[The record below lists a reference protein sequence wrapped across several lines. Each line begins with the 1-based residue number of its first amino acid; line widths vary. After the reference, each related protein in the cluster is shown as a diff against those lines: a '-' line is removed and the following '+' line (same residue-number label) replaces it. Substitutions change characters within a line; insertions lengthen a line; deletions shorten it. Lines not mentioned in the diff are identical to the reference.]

1 MKKRPIH
8 VVSILFAALSLVF
21 TACNQGMSAG
31 KEAGTVQI
39 VLGGGTA
46 RAVNTAGLPILDE
59 TNTAIIVTNEDGAEL
74 ANTKKT
80 SLTLPVAVG
89 TKITVKVV
97 VTTAAGE
104 WIGSKKHTVTSDMNT
119 IAIKLS
125 KKLKTAANLLFSTT
139 TDAAGSSRASLSTAN
154 GTKLLDGMS
163 ISPKPCTAR
172 DSFGRIYLLYK
183 EAATTPVANPT
194 RLTRFDI
201 EGNEDTAFN
210 TKFAPALTAA
220 GVTMNSIDTIAIDAK
235 ENYIFLLSGRSAYC
249 FQEKDDA
256 SFESFGSDVLPI
268 SMAAEAAAVYGD
280 TLYVVENLILHACEF
295 EITTNPAGGAG
306 KVLHVFTP
314 VLQQNLAKL
323 RSASA
328 FGNNPT
334 QCTGVFADEQYVYC
348 LLSEHALSAATPSA
362 SPLYALGQL
371 VRYKYTSESPST
383 PFIDEVKTPLPATV
397 SGSSS
402 IGYDGSSFSNPVGF
416 IGYDEENLYIA
427 DDGKI
432 IEQSGGTWN
441 VTGNKN
447 RIAAFNRKTYTL
459 TFTDTNATWFD
470 E

>member
-80 SLTLPVAVG
+80 SLTLPITVG
-89 TKITVKVV
+89 TKITVKVL

-154 GTKLLDGMS
+154 GTKLLDRMS

-172 DSFGRIYLLYK
+172 DSFGRIYVLYK

-201 EGNEDTAFN
+201 EGNEDIAFN

-235 ENYIFLLSGRSAYC
+235 KNYIFLLSGRSAYC

-256 SFESFGSDVLPI
+256 SFESFGSHVLPI
-268 SMAAEAAAVYGD
+268 SMAAKAAAVYGD

-295 EITTNPAGGAG
+295 EITTNPAGGSG
-306 KVLHVFTP
+306 KVLHVFTHP
-314 VLQQNLAKL
+314 LNKNMAKL

-328 FGNNPT
+328 FGNNLT
-334 QCTGVFADEQYVYC
+334 ECTGVFADEKYVYC
-348 LLSEHALSAATPSA
+348 LLSEHELGSA
-362 SPLYALGQL
+362 SSTPTTQTLYALGQL
-371 VRYKYTSESPST
+371 VRYKYTGDDFTE
-383 PFIDEVKTPLPATV
+383 EVKTPLSTAA
-397 SGSSS
+397 SGSGS
-402 IGYDGSSFSNPVGF
+402 ISYDGSSFSNPVGF

-432 IEQSGGTWN
+432 IAQSGGNWT

-447 RIAAFNRKTYTL
+447 RIAAFNRKTHRL

>member
-1 MKKRPIH
+1 MKKRYIRT
-8 VVSILFAALSLVF
+8 VSMLLAALCLAF
-21 TACNQGMSAG
+21 TACNHGMNAQ
-31 KEAGTVQI
+31 KETGTVQI
-39 VLGGGTA
+39 VIGGETA
-46 RAVNTAGLPILDE
+46 RAVNAEGVPVLDE
-59 TNTAIIVTNEDGAEL
+59 TNTAIIVTKTDGTEL
-74 ANTKKT
+74 ARAKQT
-80 SLTLPVAVG
+80 SLTLPITVG
-89 TKITVKVV
+89 TEITVKVV

-104 WIGSKKHTVTSDMNT
+104 WIGSKKHTVTANTNT

-125 KKLKTAANLLFSTT
+125 KKLKTVANLLFSTAP
-139 TDAAGSSRASLSTAN
+139 DAAGSPRASLSTAN

-163 ISPKPCTAR
+163 ITPKPCTAR
-172 DSFGRIYLLYK
+172 DSFGRIYVLYK
-183 EAATTPVANPT
+183 DAATTPVANPP

-210 TKFAPALTAA
+210 TKFAPVLTAA

-235 ENYIFLLSGRSAYC
+235 ENYIFLLSGGSAYC

-268 SMAAEAAAVYGD
+268 SAAEAAAVYGD
-280 TLYVVENLILHACEF
+280 TLYVVENLILRACKF
-295 EITTNPAGGAG
+295 EIADNPSGGAG
-306 KVLHVFTP
+306 KVLHVFTTTTA
-314 VLQQNLAKL
+314 LQQSLAKL
-323 RSASA
+323 RSAAA
-328 FGNNPT
+328 FVNNPT

-371 VRYKYTSESPST
+371 VRYKYTGDAFTEE
-383 PFIDEVKTPLPATV
+383 FKTSLPATA

-432 IEQSGGTWN
+432 IAQSGGTGT

-447 RIAAFNRKTYTL
+447 RIAAFNRKTHRL

>member
-31 KEAGTVQI
+31 KETGTVQI

-89 TKITVKVV
+89 TKITVKVI

-104 WIGSKKHTVTSDMNT
+104 WIGSKKHTVTANTNT

-125 KKLKTAANLLFSTT
+125 KKLKTVANLLFSTT

-154 GTKLLDGMS
+154 GTKLLDRMS

-172 DSFGRIYLLYK
+172 DSFGRIYVLYK
-183 EAATTPVANPT
+183 DAATTPVANPT
-194 RLTRFDI
+194 RLKRFDT
-201 EGNEDTAFN
+201 EGKEDNAFN
-210 TKFAPALTAA
+210 TKFATVLTTA
-220 GVTMNSIDTIAIDAK
+220 GVAINSIDTIAIDAK
-235 ENYIFLLSGRSAYC
+235 KNYIFLLSGRSAYC

-280 TLYVVENLILHACEF
+280 TLYVVENRILHACEF
-295 EITTNPAGGAG
+295 EITTNPAGGSG
-306 KVLHVFTP
+306 KVLHVFP
-314 VLQQNLAKL
+314 PLNKNMAKL

-348 LLSEHALSAATPSA
+348 LLSEHELGSA
-362 SPLYALGQL
+362 SSTPTTQTLYALGQL
-371 VRYKYTSESPST
+371 VRYKYTGDDFT
-383 PFIDEVKTPLPATV
+383 DEVKTPLPATV

-432 IEQSGGTWN
+432 IAQSGGTWN

-447 RIAAFNRKTYTL
+447 RIAAFNRKTHRL

>member
-89 TKITVKVV
+89 TKITVKVI

-154 GTKLLDGMS
+154 GTKLLDG
-163 ISPKPCTAR
+163 ISGNTKPCTAR
-172 DSFGRIYLLYK
+172 DSFGRIYVLYK

-194 RLTRFDI
+194 RLKRFDI
-201 EGNEDTAFN
+201 EGKEDNAFN

-268 SMAAEAAAVYGD
+268 SAAAAAAVYGD

-295 EITTNPAGGAG
+295 EITTNPAGGSG
-306 KVLHVFTP
+306 KVLHVFTHP
-314 VLQQNLAKL
+314 LNKNMAKL

-371 VRYKYTSESPST
+371 VRYKYTGDDFTE
-383 PFIDEVKTPLPATV
+383 EVKTPLSTAA
-397 SGSSS
+397 SGSGS
-402 IGYDGSSFSNPVGF
+402 ISYDGSSFSNPVGF

-432 IEQSGGTWN
+432 IAQSGGTWN

-447 RIAAFNRKTYTL
+447 RIAAFNRKTHRL

>member
-1 MKKRPIH
+1 MKKRYIRT
-8 VVSILFAALSLVF
+8 VSMLFAALCLVF

-39 VLGGGTA
+39 VIGGGTA
-46 RAVNTAGLPILDE
+46 RAVNAEGVPFLDE
-59 TNTAIIVTNEDGAEL
+59 TNTAIIVTKTDGTEL

-80 SLTLPVAVG
+80 SLTLPITVG

-104 WIGSKKHTVTSDMNT
+104 WIGSKEHTVKANTNT

-125 KKLKTAANLLFSTT
+125 KKLKTVANLLFSTT

-154 GTKLLDGMS
+154 GTKLLDRMS

-172 DSFGRIYLLYK
+172 DSFGRIYVLYK
-183 EAATTPVANPT
+183 EAATTSVANPT

-201 EGNEDTAFN
+201 EGNEDIAFN

-220 GVTMNSIDTIAIDAK
+220 GVAINSIDTIAIDAK
-235 ENYIFLLSGRSAYC
+235 KNYIFLLSGRSAYC
-249 FQEKDDA
+249 FQEKDDT
-256 SFESFGSDVLPI
+256 SFESFGSYVLPI

-280 TLYVVENLILHACEF
+280 TLYVVENLILRACEF
-295 EITTNPAGGAG
+295 EIADNPSGGAG

-323 RSASA
+323 RSAPA

-383 PFIDEVKTPLPATV
+383 PFIDEVKTPLSTAA
-397 SGSSS
+397 SGSGS
-402 IGYDGSSFSNPVGF
+402 ISYDGSSFSNPVGF

-432 IEQSGGTWN
+432 IAQSGGTWN